1 MKRSRHLNAEG
12 AEDTEKTLPA
22 KNKTPDCSEVGD
34 GNFAFSAISALQR
47 SGDRGGRDALGA
59 LDHRVHGRGGLGAL
73 RDPVVDAVELD
84 GQHVALGARV
94 VGADLLDGVTIAA
107 GALLGHD
114 HTVVR
119 FVLGADAGKTDF
131 ECHLMYLVA

>member
-1 MKRSRHLNAEG
+1 MKKPRFAPRLWIEGCTFVSFVPSWLNH
-12 AEDTEKTLPA
+12 
-22 KNKTPDCSEVGD
+22 
-34 GNFAFSAISALQR
+34 
-47 SGDRGGRDALGA
+47 SGRGGRGALGA
-59 LDHRVHGRGGLGAL
+59 LDHRVHGRGGLGTL

-84 GQHVALGARV
+84 GQRVALGAGI

-107 GALLGHD
+107 GALLGDD